1 MNKYRDHQSPEH
13 SQPVNIPIKLKHNEG
28 EVETEAHSP
37 LCINREGS
45 MEDYC
50 ILYSSWMSPL
60 KRRKA
65 GWTLGLQEERGVLH
79 TY

>member
-1 MNKYRDHQSPEH
+1 
-13 SQPVNIPIKLKHNEG
+13 
-28 EVETEAHSP
+28 
-37 LCINREGS
+37 